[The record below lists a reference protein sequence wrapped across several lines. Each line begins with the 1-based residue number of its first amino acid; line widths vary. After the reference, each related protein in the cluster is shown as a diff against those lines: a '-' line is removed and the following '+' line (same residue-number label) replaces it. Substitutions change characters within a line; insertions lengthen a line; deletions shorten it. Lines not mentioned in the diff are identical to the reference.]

1 MLPLLVILFFK
12 NLLFWFILVLV
23 LIICCLLCL
32 CPCLCTVGTGYWA
45 HMLRQR
51 HPNLEI
57 FAYDA
62 APPSHIESSRE
73 NTYHG
78 RAQAWTAVAKGGVD
92 RLTRHRTATLF
103 LCYPPPDSDM
113 ALDAVR
119 AYTGDT
125 VCYVGEYRG
134 DTGTSKFE
142 ALLDA
147 SFQCVEHVPLPNF
160 GDTCYDLTVWRRVVL
175 KAGADVVTSLNH
187 PCRCTT
193 CGVLKSRMYRCR
205 LTYAVTF
212 CSNACAAA
220 GRERHLDELTFKYLL
235 HKSKT
240 NTNTNTNTNAKKK
253 RKLSETSESSSSSS
267 FSSSSDVAATGRS
280 SELVGGEEGTGTGPL
295 FDVKSSFFS
304 TLKIKCPWL

>member
-1 MLPLLVILFFK
+1 
-12 NLLFWFILVLV
+12 
-23 LIICCLLCL
+23 
-32 CPCLCTVGTGYWA
+32 
-45 HMLRQR
+45 MLRQR
-51 HPNLEI
+51 HPQLEI
-57 FAYDA
+57 HAYDA
-62 APPSHIESSRE
+62 APPSHTEAAEE

-78 RAQAWTAVAKGGVD
+78 RAQAWTAVAKGGVEK
-92 RLTRHRTATLF
+92 LTSHRRATLF

-147 SFQCVEHVPLPNF
+147 TFQCVQHVLLPNF
-160 GDTCYDLTVWRRVVL
+160 GDTCYDLTIWKKVVL
-175 KAGADVVTSLNH
+175 TAGADVVTSLKH
-187 PCRCTT
+187 PCRCST

-205 LTYAVTF
+205 LSYAVTF
-212 CSNACAAA
+212 CSNACAAS

-235 HKSKT
+235 FNSDSNTAKQSGEKSW
-240 NTNTNTNTNAKKK
+240 KKK
-253 RKLSETSESSSSSS
+253 RKLNEASKSLL
-267 FSSSSDVAATGRS
+267 SSSDEAEGI
-280 SELVGGEEGTGTGPL
+280 SEIMAGEGPL
-295 FDVKSSFFS
+295 FDVKSSFFT